1 MSARALDSEK
11 QARFHEKMRGALN
24 GAALA
29 LMISVG
35 HRTGLFDVM
44 SRMRPASSAEIALA
58 AGLDER
64 YVREWL
70 GAMVTGGVIEYAP
83 GEEQFALP
91 REHAAWLTRNARPSN
106 LAATCQWIPVLG
118 SVEDRVVECFE
129 RGGGVPAAA
138 YPRFHAVMAEESGQ
152 TVVAPLVERVL
163 PLAPGLGDALE
174 RGVDVLDVGCG
185 SGRALNR
192 LAARYPAS
200 RFTGYDTASEA
211 IDAARTEA
219 RARALGN
226 VRFAWRDVAKNG
238 HSAEF
243 DCIFAFGSV
252 RFQADPERVLH
263 GIARALRP
271 DGVLI
276 MQDTA
281 GTGRLEQD
289 LGHPLGPFLYT
300 LSCLHSMTVSL
311 AEGGGGLGTMW
322 GAERALAM
330 LTAAGFGR
338 VEVKELPHDAMNR
351 YFVARK

>member
-1 MSARALDSEK
+1 MRARALDSEK
-11 QARFHEKMRGALN
+11 QERFHEKMRGALN

-29 LMISVG
+29 LMTSLG

-44 SRMRPASSAEIALA
+44 SRMRPATCDEIASA

-70 GAMVTGGVIEYAP
+70 GAMVTGGVIEFEPEDGRY
-83 GEEQFALP
+83 ALP
-91 REHAAWLTRNARPSN
+91 REHAALLTRNARPSN

-129 RGGGVPAAA
+129 RGGGVPASE
-138 YPRFHAVMAEESGQ
+138 YTRFHSVMAEESGQ
-152 TVVAPLVERVL
+152 TVVAPLLARVL
-163 PLAPGLGDALE
+163 PLVPGLLEGLE
-174 RGVDVLDVGCG
+174 RGIDVLDVGCG

-192 LAARYPAS
+192 LAARFPAS

-211 IDAARTEA
+211 IDAARNEA

-238 HSAEF
+238 HAAEF
-243 DCIFAFGSV
+243 DCAFAFGSV
-252 RFQADPERVLH
+252 RGQAHPERVLH
-263 GIARALRP
+263 GIANALRP
-271 DGVLI
+271 DGVLL

-281 GTGRLEQD
+281 GTGRLHED
-289 LGHPLGPFLYT
+289 MAHPLGPFLYT

-311 AEGGGGLGTMW
+311 AEGGSGLGTMW
-322 GAERALAM
+322 GAERALRM
-330 LTAAGFGR
+330 LAEAGFGR
-338 VEVKELPHDAMNR
+338 VEKKQVAHDALHL